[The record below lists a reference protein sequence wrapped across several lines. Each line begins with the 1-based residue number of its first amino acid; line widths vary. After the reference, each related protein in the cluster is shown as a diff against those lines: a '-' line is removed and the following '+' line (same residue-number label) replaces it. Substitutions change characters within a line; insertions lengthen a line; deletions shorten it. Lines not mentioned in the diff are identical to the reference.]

1 MINQIEIPMHLDW
14 MSMIYYENRGVFESY
29 HKETNTYLIDLHF
42 IKNMNIWLESA
53 LGKIDD

>member
-14 MSMIYYENRGVFESY
+14 MNRLYYENRRVFEAY
-29 HKETNTYLIDLHF
+29 HYETNTYHIDLHF
-42 IKNMNIWLESA
+42 IKNMNIWLESD